1 MTAKDVVT
9 AYSIALSKGDIPTAF
24 SHFSADA
31 KWHQPGNN
39 QFSGIKVGLD
49 AIGKMLGDMMGI
61 TQGTLAI
68 NPAGAM
74 MENAC
79 FVSFPIRF
87 SAKNGTKAMDMNG
100 SDLFE
105 VIDGKITQVWLFSE
119 NQQAEDAF
127 WG

>member
-24 SHFSADA
+24 SHFSVDA

-39 QFSGIKVGLD
+39 QFSGVKVGLD
-49 AIGKMLGDMMGI
+49 SIGKMLSKMMGA
-61 TQGTLAI
+61 TQGTLKI
-68 NPAGAM
+68 NPAGGM
-74 MENAC
+74 MENAY

-87 SAKNGTKAMDMNG
+87 SAQNGRKTMDMNG